1 MLRESKNLKN
11 SNRESLNSLVTN
23 ELQISKLYLQENRKS
38 KEQGLI
44 DRVKSKALNKLQV
57 INQKKGEDEP
67 PETQS

>member
-1 MLRESKNLKN
+1 MLKESNILKS
-11 SNRESLNSLVTN
+11 SNRESLNSLGTN

-44 DRVKSKALNKLQV
+44 ERVKSKALNKLQV
-57 INQKKGEDEP
+57 ISQEKGEDEP